1 MMQVSVFQGKPP
13 EDRELFAVARVTF
26 DPWPFEDDSVYTEG
40 WWYWYWS
47 ELGGGER
54 MCAPSSPW
62 FLNGIDNEVF
72 IMNNGDH
79 IIAPH
84 KDADK
89 FLATYGW

>member
-26 DPWPFEDDSVYTEG
+26 DPWPFEDSLVYTEG

-47 ELGGGER
+47 ELDGGER
-54 MCAPSSPW
+54 MCAPSPW
-62 FLNGIDNEVF
+62 FLNFIDNEVF

-79 IIAPH
+79 IITPH